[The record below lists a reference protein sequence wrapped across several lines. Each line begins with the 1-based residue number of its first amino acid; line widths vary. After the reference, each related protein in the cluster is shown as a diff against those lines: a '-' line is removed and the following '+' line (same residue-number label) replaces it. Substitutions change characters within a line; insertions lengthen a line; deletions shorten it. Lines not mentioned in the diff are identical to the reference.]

1 MIIRQADLA
10 REFGVSPMTIHRALK
25 PFGRN
30 GHRLTEADVI
40 LLFTIAELQT
50 IGFAWHVASELMAEF
65 PDELRFVAD
74 DSARRC
80 WITFV
85 EQDDVRF
92 RLASLNEKHLM
103 SVLDA
108 LPMVAVTLPLHR
120 VVAGAQRR
128 LVALK
133 ARKEAAHA

>member
-10 REFGVSPMTIHRALK
+10 REFGVSSMTIHRALK

-30 GHRLTEADVI
+30 GHRLTEADAL
-40 LLFTIAELQT
+40 LLFTLSELQT
-50 IGFAWHVASELMAEF
+50 IGFSWNVAAELMAEF
-65 PDELRFVAD
+65 PDEHRFVAG

-85 EQDDVRF
+85 EQDDVSF
-92 RLASLNEKHLM
+92 RLASLNERHLM

-128 LVALK
+128 LAALK
-133 ARKEAAHA
+133 TRKEAA